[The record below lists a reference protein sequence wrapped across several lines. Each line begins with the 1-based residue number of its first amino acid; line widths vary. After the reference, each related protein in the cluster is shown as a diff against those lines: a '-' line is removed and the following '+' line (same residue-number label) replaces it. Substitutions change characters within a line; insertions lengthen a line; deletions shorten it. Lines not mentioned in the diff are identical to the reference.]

1 MSDLAIPP
9 FCYLPLCR
17 SVDTWKYVL
26 RPLPSESHAFNTKAR
41 CPALMLFEV
50 EEHSS
55 ASDTLRTP
63 KKNSN
68 RNGTNNNNNN
78 NNNNNFSSRSS
89 SSSNNGHATKR
100 DGMDV
105 ATFLGVELQE
115 YFDDSVNMTSTVKN
129 TNMPSS
135 TEITTNIENPSIV
148 ATLRLQSLFDKR
160 PTVSASSSSSSS
172 SLSISTLTST
182 MMNIPKVSF
191 WKPQGT
197 GILNLSET
205 VVKAANLPKQNIEN
219 NHALRY
225 LNLSKNEGKDENNN
239 KLSEVVNGPLS
250 ELLMK
255 NIFFSIF
262 FLLINLF
269 ILFFFLLFYS
279 VVC

>member
-205 VVKAANLPKQNIEN
+205 VVKAANLPKQNMEN

-225 LNLSKNEGKDENNN
+225 LNLSKNEGKDENKN
-239 KLSEVVNGPLS
+239 KLSEVEDGFLS
-250 ELLMK
+250 ELFMK

-269 ILFFFLLFYS
+269 IYLLIYLFT
-279 VVC
+279 